1 MRLPIDTTT
10 IKFAAAGAA
19 EPVLDFATKS
29 QKTDEHGVPL
39 FQVPVFAAGGGI
51 KDSIT
56 IKVAGDVKGLSEFT
70 LLKISGLVGQTCD
83 HPPAGRTPR
92 IGGMNRTG
100 FDGGRSQ
107 PVNATIS
114 ANFSDGCI
122 VDCLELDWRNVA
134 EVAVQSLVVVPVHPS
149 EGLQFEVVN
158 GLPWPS
164 SRPSREFGLVEGVD
178 GFSEGVIERIT
189 NGSDGGA
196 SPDLVKSLAIT
207 NTRELRPGVLMQT
220 QVVEPGAALP
230 PCHFEC
236 VEHHLGAHVARDTP
250 TNDVAAELIS
260 DETDVG
266 DPLPGGKARQISD
279 PELVRCARREVAFDE
294 VG

>member
-178 GFSEGVIERIT
+178 GFSEGVIERI
-189 NGSDGGA
+189 SDRSNRGTGA
-196 SPDLVKSLAIT
+196 DFVESLAIT
-207 NTRELRPGVLMQT
+207 NAGELLRFNQSLWHRRSSSFAPRCHLAISSVSSTISVRMLLATRQPTMLRLNTSVMKHT
-220 QVVEPGAALP
+220 
-230 PCHFEC
+230 
-236 VEHHLGAHVARDTP
+236 
-250 TNDVAAELIS
+250 
-260 DETDVG
+260 
-266 DPLPGGKARQISD
+266 
-279 PELVRCARREVAFDE
+279 
-294 VG
+294 

>member
-1 MRLPIDTTT
+1 MRLPIDTNS

-196 SPDLVKSLAIT
+196 SPDLVESLAIT
-207 NTRELRPGVLMQT
+207 NTRELLRFNQSLQ
-220 QVVEPGAALP
+220 
-230 PCHFEC
+230 HS
-236 VEHHLGAHVARDTP
+236 R
-250 TNDVAAELIS
+250 AETLI
-260 DETDVG
+260 EI
-266 DPLPGGKARQISD
+266 R
-279 PELVRCARREVAFDE
+279 
-294 VG
+294 